1 LSGLSFGLGGAQI
14 MRPSPLQQP
23 PHALGLVC
31 ITAATAWCS
40 ASPHIAHRYAHSNLT
55 EETL

>member
-1 LSGLSFGLGGAQI
+1 
-14 MRPSPLQQP
+14 MRPSPLQQA

-40 ASPHIAHRYAHSNLT
+40 DALRIAHRYAHSNLA
-55 EETL
+55 EEAL